1 MAYRNRFD
9 AILFDLDG
17 TMIETAPDLAAALN
31 HTLAQIGQAPL
42 PLAQVRPLIGDGAKA
57 LLRKGLGALELSAIA
72 EEGAHALPAG
82 VLAAGDEERAMAA
95 LYDIFIE
102 HYSDN
107 LARRSRPFPGFVD
120 ILDRFQADGRQ
131 LGVCTNKPV
140 GLSRKLLFELG
151 LLERFGAVLGG
162 DSLAQRKPDA
172 RHVTGVLDRLGVAAE
187 RAVFIGDS
195 ANDVQAARNAGLPVV
210 LVSFGY
216 TLVPAAEL
224 GADAV
229 IDHFDEL
236 IDALGSL
243 A

>member
-1 MAYRNRFD
+1 MAYRARFD

-42 PLAQVRPLIGDGAKA
+42 PLAQVRHLIGDGAKA
-57 LLRKGLGALELSAIA
+57 LLRKGLAETDLSNIADRGVHELIASALAEGGA
-72 EEGAHALPAG
+72 
-82 VLAAGDEERAMAA
+82 DRAMDA
-95 LYDIFIE
+95 LYDVFMAY
-102 HYSDN
+102 YSNN
-107 LARRSRPFPGFVD
+107 LARTSRPFPGFIE

-140 GLSRKLLFELG
+140 ALSRKLLDELG
-151 LLERFGAVLGG
+151 ILDRFGAVLGG

-172 RHVTGVLDRLGVAAE
+172 RHVAGVLDELGVAAE
-187 RAVFIGDS
+187 RAVLIGDS
-195 ANDVQAARNAGLPVV
+195 ANDVRAARNAGLPVV
-210 LVSFGY
+210 VVSFGY
-216 TLVPAAEL
+216 TPIPAAEL
-224 GADAV
+224 GGDAV

-236 IDALGSL
+236 IDALCAL